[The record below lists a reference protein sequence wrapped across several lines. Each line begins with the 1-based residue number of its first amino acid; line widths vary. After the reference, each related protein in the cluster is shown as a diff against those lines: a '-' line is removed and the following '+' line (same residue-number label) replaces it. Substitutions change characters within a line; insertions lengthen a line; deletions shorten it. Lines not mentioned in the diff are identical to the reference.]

1 MSKFDQYFSELNPE
15 EQAYF
20 IACTDIF
27 HDLPYN
33 VIGRPSMS
41 RQLQNTVTLNLERT
55 ITKADFPAL
64 PAGNWD
70 VNMVSL
76 PWITSAAFRTSVDLG
91 SGIDNTIVAAANMFA
106 GGIMCFAAGTGL
118 PTFSYLTTPNY
129 ISLTADG
136 LLYPQGMTNNSLVTF
151 YEILAMGFEVYNVTP
166 ELYVGGSLVRYRIPT
181 QNRKA
186 QRQIR
191 GPASNVTTE
200 VYGIPAIPTTESMAT
215 QYPDS
220 VVADAKDGTY
230 QQHALQDAVSDFRMT
245 ENLSAEFTPI
255 TIAPAAPTDSNCW
268 LTTAT
273 DSYVQLCP
281 VYRGDFDICGAY
293 FSGLPE
299 QSVLKIRYRV
309 IVSTVPNSTNSQ
321 LVSLAKTSPPDNP
334 RLTQLISQIQHQFP
348 AGIPVSM
355 NPKGEWWRRVVRK
368 VADVAPAI
376 GEHFGGQTGK
386 EAGDLVRRGT
396 NLLLGSSQKKKNKPG
411 NKKINNNQKPIV
423 RPKAS
428 PKSGISS
435 GS

>member
-1 MSKFDQYFSELNPE
+1 MSNFDQYFSQLNPE

-55 ITKADFPAL
+55 ITKTDFPGL

-70 VNMVSL
+70 VNMVSF
-76 PWITSAAFRTSVDLG
+76 PWITNVAFRTSVDFG
-91 SGIDNTIVAAANMFA
+91 SGIDNTVVVPANMFV
-106 GGIMCFAAGTGL
+106 GGISCFAAGTGL

-129 ISLTADG
+129 ITLAADS
-136 LLYPQGMTNNSLVTF
+136 LLYPQGVTNNSLVTF

-181 QNRKA
+181 QNRTA
-186 QRQIR
+186 LRQIR
-191 GPASNVTTE
+191 GPASNVTTP
-200 VYGIPAIPTTESMAT
+200 VYGIPAIPTTESLAT

-230 QQHALQDAVSDFRMT
+230 QQHAIQDAVSDFRMT
-245 ENLSAEFTPI
+245 ENISMEITPI

-273 DSYVQLCP
+273 DSYVQIAP
-281 VYRGDFDICGAY
+281 AYRGDFDIVGSY
-293 FSGLPE
+293 FAGLPE
-299 QSVLKIRYRV
+299 QTVLKIRYRV

-334 RLTQLISQIQHQFP
+334 LLTQLISQVQHQFP

-355 NPKGEWWRRVVRK
+355 NPKGEWWKKIVRK
-368 VADVAPAI
+368 VAETAPAI
-376 GEHFGGQTGK
+376 GEHFGGKTGR
-386 EAGDLVRRGT
+386 EAGDLVRKGT
-396 NLLLGSSQKKKNKPG
+396 NLLLTSSSNKKKKTNNKNPSQKPKNKP
-411 NKKINNNQKPIV
+411 
-423 RPKAS
+423 KAK
-428 PKSGISS
+428 PKSANGASS
-435 GS
+435 